1 MNDECSQ
8 GQHQGSGSFCTRCGQ
23 PITDVRTIFQGLEGV
38 DAKLLAHPAFAH
50 LPSVLEE
57 GDVPASVAWNGQ
69 TDVYVATDR
78 RVIHLKTT
86 FMQKSIGKVTSYP
99 YSDICSFQA
108 ETGFVSLGCNM
119 ETTSGARKLPM
130 KPETRRH
137 FATTVQS
144 HILVASQG
152 EDNTPHGRIGQAFE
166 NTKKTSEDRL
176 RQVRENDKKVNE
188 DKKQWKRID
197 ERRSKVGLEATVRS
211 LSLEGPWLEGAK
223 RRQEIDDQWDSVKPL
238 LWENRHSGERQM
250 LYDIMDS
257 DEAIARIVGGTFRQD
272 TDRLRRHQGV
282 AVATNKRVIFVDK
295 GLLGSKEVMEMPYR
309 SIEAITYSTGMLMGG
324 IQITGRGI
332 ASFRIE
338 DVQEK
343 DTLQPFSDYVRSL
356 SDGTQ
361 QVQQAAGAP
370 SSVDDL
376 EKLAGLLERGFLTQE
391 EFDAKKKELLGL

>member
-23 PITDVRTIFQGLEGV
+23 PITDVRTVLQGLEGV

-57 GDVPASVAWNGQ
+57 GELPASVAWDAQ

-86 FMQKSIGKVTSYP
+86 LTQKSIGKVTSYP
-99 YSDICSFQA
+99 YSDIRSFQA
-108 ETGFVSLGCNM
+108 ETGFLSIGCNM

-130 KPETRRH
+130 KPETRGH
-137 FATTVQS
+137 FVTTVQS
-144 HILVASQG
+144 HLQVASQG
-152 EDNTPHGRIGQAFE
+152 EDNTPQGRIGHALE
-166 NTKKTSEDRL
+166 NYKKTDDRL
-176 RQVRENDKKVNE
+176 QQFLENDKKVSE

-197 ERRSKVGLEATVRS
+197 ESRSKVGLEATVRS

-223 RRQEIDDQWDSVKPL
+223 RRQEIDDQWDSVTPL
-238 LWENRHSGERQM
+238 IWGNRHSGERQM

-257 DEAIARIVGGTFRQD
+257 DEAIARIVGGMFRQD
-272 TDRLRRHQGV
+272 TDRLRRHKGV
-282 AVATNKRVIFVDK
+282 AVATNKRVIFADK
-295 GLLGSKEVMEMPYR
+295 GLLGSTEVMEMPYR
-309 SIEAITYSTGMLMGG
+309 SIEAITYSTGMFMGG
-324 IQITGRGI
+324 IQITGRGV

-338 DVQEK
+338 EVVEK
-343 DTLQPFSDYVRSL
+343 DTLQPFSDCVRSL
-356 SDGTQ
+356 CQETQ
-361 QVQQAAGAP
+361 QVQQTTSAP